1 MLPNADVQPISSTL
15 VREISKLGGD
25 VSQMVSSP
33 VAIALKSAHQA
44 AK

>member
-1 MLPNADVQPISSTL
+1 L

-33 VAIALKSAHQA
+33 VAVALKAAHQSA
-44 AK
+44 ETAK